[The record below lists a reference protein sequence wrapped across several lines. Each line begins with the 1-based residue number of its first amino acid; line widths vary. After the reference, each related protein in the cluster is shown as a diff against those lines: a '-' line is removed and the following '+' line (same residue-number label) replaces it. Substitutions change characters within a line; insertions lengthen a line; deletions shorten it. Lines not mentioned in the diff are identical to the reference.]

1 MHDMTKKII
10 AVLAALAATI
20 MAAAQE
26 VDANLVDA
34 VTSYSKGEFRKA
46 ESNLKTLS
54 LADPSSDAAWYYL
67 ALSQM
72 RLGNV
77 EGAAKSAS
85 EAVALDST
93 NFWYRMLQARI
104 EASGQEQEGAIALYE
119 KILKDFPG
127 KNSALYDLL
136 DLYLKNRMFD
146 KALVA
151 LDQVEKQ
158 QGLSEQLVRTRYDVY
173 CAMGKQE
180 DGIAILEDFSR
191 QYAIPS
197 VLSILGDY
205 YVADFQDSTAL
216 SRYNEAL
223 SIDSAY
229 LPAVLGKAE
238 AYRHMRRYEDYFAT
252 LGPFFESKDVPASSK
267 SMYIGN
273 LTRALD
279 PRIIQNHRA
288 GFDSLVVKAV
298 SAHPA
303 DSSVLQTA
311 GTYYYTTGREAEAG
325 GWFEKSADAY
335 PESISQT
342 ATYIQYLQIRGQWE
356 KLKERSLSAYDR
368 FEEPAFLD
376 YASLASYNL
385 KDYDGI
391 IEVSRHILQKYSSN
405 KNLCLAAWSQM
416 GDAYHSKGD
425 AKNAYK
431 AYEKALGIDS
441 GYVPVLNN
449 YAYYLSLEGKQ
460 LKKAYKMSK
469 KTVEKEPDN
478 ATYLDTFGWILH
490 LMGKDLEAKP
500 FFKHAM
506 LYGGKDSAVILRH
519 YAVVLESL
527 GEADNAGYYRNLAAK
542 LGEEEE

>member
-1 MHDMTKKII
+1 MHDMIKKII
-10 AVLAALAATI
+10 AVFAALAAI
-20 MAAAQE
+20 LPALAQE

-54 LADPSSDAAWYYL
+54 LSDPSNDAAWYYL

-72 RLGNV
+72 RLGNA

-85 EAVALDST
+85 KAVELDST

-104 EASGQEQEGAIALYE
+104 EASGQEQESAIALYE
-119 KILKDFPG
+119 KLLKDFPR
-127 KNSALYDLL
+127 KSSALYDLL
-136 DLYLKNRMFD
+136 DLYLKNRMFE

-158 QGLSEQLVRTRYDVY
+158 QGPSEELVRTRYDVY

-180 DGIAILEDFSR
+180 DGISILEDFSR
-191 QYAIPS
+191 QYSLPS

-216 SRYNEAL
+216 SKYNEAL

-229 LPAVLGKAE
+229 LPAMLGKAE
-238 AYRHMRRYEDYFAT
+238 AYRHLRRYDDYFAT
-252 LGPFFESKDVPASSK
+252 LGPFFESKDVPASTK
-267 SMYIGN
+267 GMYIGN
-273 LTRALD
+273 LSRAID
-279 PRIIQNHRA
+279 PKIIQNHRA
-288 GFDSLVVKAV
+288 GFDSLVVKAAM
-298 SAHPA
+298 AHPA
-303 DSSVLQTA
+303 DSSVLQAA
-311 GTYYYTTGREAEAG
+311 GVYYYSTGREAEAG
-325 GWFEKSADAY
+325 GWFEKSADAF
-335 PESISQT
+335 PESIAQT
-342 ATYIQYLQIRGQWE
+342 VIYIQYLQQSGQWE
-356 KLKERSLSAYDR
+356 ELKTRSLSAYDR
-368 FEEPAFLD
+368 FEQPAFLD
-376 YASLASYNL
+376 FASLASYNL

-391 IEVSRHILQKYSSN
+391 IDVSRHILQKYPSN
-405 KNLCLAAWSQM
+405 KDLCLAAWSQL

-425 AKNAYK
+425 SKNAYK
-431 AYEKALGIDS
+431 AYEKALRIDS
-441 GYVPVLNN
+441 EYIPVLNN

-519 YAVVLESL
+519 YAVVLEAL
-527 GEADNAGYYRNLAAK
+527 GEADNARYYRSMAAK
-542 LGEEEE
+542 LGEDEE